1 MKIKKIFTCFISLI
15 LIFSFCSCGKIQ
27 EIPDDRTLT
36 HEEMLVEYI
45 DYKESVMKQ
54 LESKIKDLDKMEED
68 AFDIIN
74 DNEKTWFVVLKMD
87 AKKFNLHFDRT
98 FRIESQKNTIISNDY
113 DEKMTKIAMEEK
125 ISDPIYKELVNNVN
139 ISLNK
144 KNENDVSYISFDIYN
159 IENPTQE
166 DYNNI
171 NNHFNLYINLSNEYL
186 RSSGTCS
193 DDYFK
198 EIQNGVE
205 NILKQNYLKDLK
217 NITTFVVVDSCG
229 QLKYD
234 VIDGNVIVSIL
245 RTESGKQKL
254 KNYQDKDKT
263 EFEKMNDEEKKE
275 FLKEHQSDINKF
287 IEETKQ
293 NAAEQEK
300 LGLY

>member
-1 MKIKKIFTCFISLI
+1 MKIRNIFVCLTSL
-15 LIFSFCSCGKIQ
+15 LLVFSLCSCGKIQ

-54 LESKIKDLDKMEED
+54 LKTKINDLDKMDEE
-68 AFDIIN
+68 AFDIID

-98 FRIESQKNTIISNDY
+98 FRIEAQKNTIISNDY
-113 DEKMTKIAMEEK
+113 EEKMIKIAMEEK
-125 ISDPIYKELVNNVN
+125 ISDPIYKELVNNEIV
-139 ISLNK
+139 SLNK

-186 RSSGTCS
+186 RTSGTCS

-217 NITTFVVVDSCG
+217 NITTFVVIDSCG

-234 VIDGNVIVSIL
+234 VVDGNVIVSIL
-245 RTESGKQKL
+245 RTLSGEEKFK
-254 KNYQDKDKT
+254 KYQDKDKT
-263 EFEKMNDEEKKE
+263 EFEKMNDKEKKE
-275 FLKEHQSDINKF
+275 FLQEHQSDIDKF
-287 IEETKQ
+287 IEEAKQ
-293 NAAEQEK
+293 NAAEQQK